1 MSTQQVDRPA
11 GPLLEGRWHVDPSA
25 GKLRFRVKTF
35 WGLATVEGTFDTYQ
49 GRLDIDGR
57 GNASGE
63 LVVSVDSLDTKNA
76 KRDEHLR
83 SPDFFHKELHPTVRF
98 VVDAF
103 GTAPGA
109 QEITGDL
116 YVGEKVAR
124 LRLPLELT
132 PAGEGNLRL
141 KARGVVSREDV
152 GMLWNR
158 LGMIRGDV
166 VLDGELD
173 LIRGG

>member
-1 MSTQQVDRPA
+1 MSTQQVDQSA
-11 GPLLEGRWHVDPSA
+11 GPRLQGQWHVDPSS
-25 GKLRFRVKTF
+25 GTLGFKVKTF
-35 WGLATVEGTFDTYQ
+35 WGLVTVKGTFDTYE
-49 GRLDIDGR
+49 GSLDIDGR

-83 SPDFFHKELHPTVRF
+83 SRDFFHKELHPTVRF
-98 VVDAF
+98 AVDALS
-103 GTAPGA
+103 TAPGA
-109 QEITGDL
+109 EEITGDL
-116 YVGEKVAR
+116 YVGGKIVR
-124 LRLPLELT
+124 LRLPLELS

-141 KARGVVSREDV
+141 KARGTVSREDV

-158 LGMIRGDV
+158 VGMIRGDV

-173 LIRGG
+173 LIPGT

>member
-1 MSTQQVDRPA
+1 MSTQQVDRSAVPTLQ
-11 GPLLEGRWHVDPSA
+11 GPWHVNPSA
-25 GKLRFRVKTF
+25 GKLQFRVKTF
-35 WGLATVEGTFDTYQ
+35 WGLLTVKGTFDTYE
-49 GRLDIDGR
+49 GNLNIDGQ

-98 VVDAF
+98 VVDALS
-103 GTAPGA
+103 TAPGA
-109 QEITGDL
+109 QIIGDL
-116 YVGEKVAR
+116 YVGGKIAR
-124 LRLPLELT
+124 LRLPLELS

-141 KARGVVSREDV
+141 KARGVVSREDA

-158 LGMIRGDV
+158 VGMIRGDV
-166 VLDGELD
+166 VLSGELD
-173 LIRGG
+173 LIPGS